1 MDEELQHDPAFKT
14 ITPGRNWIGKFLNR
28 HPELVSKFSAQFD
41 KKRLKANDPTL
52 IEDHFRKIQL
62 IRKKFHITDA
72 RMYNMD
78 EKGFRQGI
86 SDRAKVICR
95 RRARGATGKVA
106 QDGNKELSTV
116 VEAIDGIGNVL
127 PPLVIFKGKVFTAGW
142 LQTIVH
148 DLNRLDNYKDWKLT
162 HSESGWTNSSLG
174 LEWLYHF
181 NKYTTPPD
189 SSQYRLLILD
199 GHGSHV
205 SIEFI
210 EYCLEHKIIA
220 YCLPPHSTHILQPL
234 DVGLFSPLQKAYGK
248 RVDHAVRYGAV
259 TINKSN
265 FLPILR
271 TARELTY
278 TQENIMSAWR
288 CTGFIPLNA
297 DVQRFVSLR
306 INHLFFPYKMPV
318 TARLVQQE
326 LMHQNA

>member
-1 MDEELQHDPAFKT
+1 MPRYKPRKEQIDALEREDRITNALKQLELGKFPSIRKAASAYNLSHAVLARRLNGTSQNRALAHTHRQLLTPSEEQCIVQWILKLKEWGFPPRIEHVKEAVIILKNDAYTKQHLDEELQHDPAFKT
-14 ITPGRNWIGKFLNR
+14 VTPGRNWIGKFLNR

-52 IEDHFRKIQL
+52 IEDHFRKIRL

-142 LQTIVH
+142 LQTIVR

-162 HSESGWTNSSLG
+162 HSESG
-174 LEWLYHF
+174 
-181 NKYTTPPD
+181 
-189 SSQYRLLILD
+189 
-199 GHGSHV
+199 
-205 SIEFI
+205 
-210 EYCLEHKIIA
+210 
-220 YCLPPHSTHILQPL
+220 
-234 DVGLFSPLQKAYGK
+234 
-248 RVDHAVRYGAV
+248 
-259 TINKSN
+259 
-265 FLPILR
+265 
-271 TARELTY
+271 
-278 TQENIMSAWR
+278 
-288 CTGFIPLNA
+288 
-297 DVQRFVSLR
+297 
-306 INHLFFPYKMPV
+306 
-318 TARLVQQE
+318 
-326 LMHQNA
+326 